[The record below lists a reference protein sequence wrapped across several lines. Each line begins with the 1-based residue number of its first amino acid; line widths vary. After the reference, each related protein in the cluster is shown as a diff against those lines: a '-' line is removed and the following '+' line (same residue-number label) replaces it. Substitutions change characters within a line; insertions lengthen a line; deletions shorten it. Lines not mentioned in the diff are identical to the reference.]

1 MRIPGLQTWFLSG
14 AGGLL
19 EPPGTLQ
26 MLLRAA
32 KPRAPGI
39 RWCEAAGTVKK
50 SEIMILFV
58 QDI

>member
-1 MRIPGLQTWFLSG
+1 MQTQLLPD

-19 EPPGTLQ
+19 EPPRALQ

-32 KPRAPGI
+32 KRRVPGI
-39 RWCEAAGTVKK
+39 RWSEAAGTVKK
-50 SEIMILFV
+50 SEITILFV